1 MSLYSTHT
9 IRSDR
14 VNFIH
19 QTSHADGSDV
29 SFNTSGNFNF
39 LKPLLT
45 DGIVLKNNYRIF
57 IDEAEDTLFIQ
68 KKVGGVFTNY
78 FSFKFS

>member
-19 QTSHADGSDV
+19 QTGHTAEKDV
-29 SFNTSGNFNF
+29 SFNTSGNFDF
-39 LKPLLT
+39 LKPILT
-45 DGIVLKNNYRIF
+45 SGITFKGSYRIY
-57 IDEAEDTLFIQ
+57 IDTAEDTLFIQ
-68 KKVGGVFTNY
+68 KKVGGVWTSY

>member
-19 QTSHADGSDV
+19 QTGHSVQSDV

-45 DGIVLKNNYRIF
+45 TGIVFKNNYRIY

-68 KKVGGVFTNY
+68 KKVGEVWTNF

>member
-19 QTSHADGSDV
+19 QTGHSVEKDV

-39 LKPLLT
+39 LKPILT

-68 KKVGGVFTNY
+68 KKVSDTFQNY